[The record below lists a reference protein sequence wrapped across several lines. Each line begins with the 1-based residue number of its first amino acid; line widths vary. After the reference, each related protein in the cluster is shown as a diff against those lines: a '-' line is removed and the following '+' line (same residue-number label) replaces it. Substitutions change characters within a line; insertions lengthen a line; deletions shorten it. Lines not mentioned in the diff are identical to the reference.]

1 MMSSTHYNVDSSEK
15 EKLKAAR
22 WLNVMQRKEAN
33 INKRQNILKNGLA
46 KSFSKQKER
55 DNKFKEDVDVLKFQ
69 VKKQQD
75 HFLEV
80 SNRKKAVE
88 NEF

>member
-46 KSFSKQKER
+46 KSFSK
-55 DNKFKEDVDVLKFQ
+55 
-69 VKKQQD
+69 
-75 HFLEV
+75 
-80 SNRKKAVE
+80 
-88 NEF
+88 